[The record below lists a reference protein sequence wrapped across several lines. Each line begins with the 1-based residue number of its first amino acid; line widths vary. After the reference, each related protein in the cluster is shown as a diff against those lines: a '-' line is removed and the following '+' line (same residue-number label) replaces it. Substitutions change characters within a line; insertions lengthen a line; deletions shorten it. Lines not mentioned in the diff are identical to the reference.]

1 MLKTINSTECQVP
14 KQRVCIIVLGYNN
27 IHDTLECLES
37 IAKLE
42 GDQYPVVFVDNGSED
57 KSSESVG
64 KLFPDVK
71 IIRLPS
77 NLGFSAGMN
86 HGLDLVCKQGYEFC
100 LMLNN
105 DVILDKAMVNEMLLV
120 ADHHENCAVVMPRIF
135 YLPLKVRNRN
145 SRRHIWSDGGYYRTF
160 PPSIKLKDNRRNKN
174 LDNPRPIEFAP
185 GCALLIR
192 CKALDKVGLFDE
204 RFFLFFEDWDFSIR
218 VREAGFSIWCAPQAI
233 LFHKV
238 SRSTLKDPDLYWKNM
253 GASMSMFISKHFNKQ
268 RARTYMWF
276 RILRDFFF
284 KPTNFKYL
292 ASFRAGVKRRYQEGF
307 ENFPIV
313 ADFFIDQDYVGE
325 NKE

>member
-57 KSSESVG
+57 KSSEYVG
-64 KLFPDVK
+64 KFFPDVK

-145 SRRHIWSDGGYYRTF
+145 SRRNIWSDGGYYRTF

-185 GCALLIR
+185 GCALLIS
-192 CKALDKVGLFDE
+192 CVALKRIGFFDE
-204 RFFLFFEDWDFSIR
+204 KYFLFYEDWDFSIR
-218 VREAGFSIWCAPQAI
+218 VRKASFSIWCAPKAI
-233 LFHKV
+233 LYHKV
-238 SRSTLKDPDLYWKNM
+238 SQSTMKDPNLYWEYM
-253 GASMSMFISKHFNKQ
+253 GSSMLIFFSKHFDKQ
-268 RARTYMWF
+268 QAIANIQF
-276 RILRDFFF
+276 SILRDFVLRINNLRYL
-284 KPTNFKYL
+284 KPFLRGLRKL
-292 ASFRAGVKRRYQEGF
+292 H
-307 ENFPIV
+307 
-313 ADFFIDQDYVGE
+313 
-325 NKE
+325 